1 MGKAKINFELDER
14 LLAQAQAYAA
24 ENRTS
29 LSKLVSAFFAQL
41 GKKEQGLARSAMDTT
56 LTEVV
61 VGKVSLAD
69 AARELGLQDAG
80 FLLQIM
86 REKGLPLPTI
96 DPVEVNEMAQRSF
109 EALKSAMRPVPLNFE
124 EKRPSRS
131 KRVALG

>member
-41 GKKEQGLARSAMDTT
+41 GKKEQGIARSAMDAT

-61 VGKVSLAD
+61 VGKVSVAD

-86 REKGLPLPTI
+86 REKGLPLPSI
-96 DPVEVNEMAQRSF
+96 DPVEVEKMAGRSLD
-109 EALKSAMRPVPLNFE
+109 ALRTAMRPVPLNSE
-124 EKRPSRS
+124 EKRPARS
-131 KRVALG
+131 KRLVPG

>member
-86 REKGLPLPTI
+86 REKRLPLPSI
-96 DPVEVNEMAQRSF
+96 DPVEVDEMAQRSL
-109 EALKSAMRPVPLNFE
+109 EALKGAMRPVPLNAE
-124 EKRPSRS
+124 NKRPSRS
-131 KRVALG
+131 KRSALG

>member
-41 GKKEQGLARSAMDTT
+41 GKKEHGPARSAMDTT

-61 VGKVSLAD
+61 VGKVSVAD

-86 REKGLPLPTI
+86 REKGLPLPSI

-109 EALKSAMRPVPLNFE
+109 EALKTAMRPVPLNSD

-131 KRVALG
+131 KRLALG

>member
-1 MGKAKINFELDER
+1 MSKAKINFELDER

-41 GKKEQGLARSAMDTT
+41 GRKEQGLARSAMDTT

-69 AARELGLQDAG
+69 AARELGLQDTG

-86 REKGLPLPTI
+86 REKSLPLPSI
-96 DPVEVNEMAQRSF
+96 DPVEVDEMAQRSLD
-109 EALKSAMRPVPLNFE
+109 ALKSAMRPVPLNAE
-124 EKRPSRS
+124 DKKPSRR
-131 KRVALG
+131 KRSALG

>member
-29 LSKLVSAFFAQL
+29 LGKLVSAFFAQL

-56 LTEVV
+56 LIEVV

-109 EALKSAMRPVPLNFE
+109 DALKSAMRPVPLNFE
-124 EKRPSRS
+124 EKRPSRN
-131 KRVALG
+131 KRLALG